1 MTTYTVELQ
10 WLEHIWE
17 HEYTLDMGSSSYWG
31 LIVAPDQDAKG
42 NNLGMYFSI
51 YFLKQKGCWKY
62 SLSLESPRYG
72 DPNECI

>member
-42 NNLGMYFSI
+42 NNLGM
-51 YFLKQKGCWKY
+51 
-62 SLSLESPRYG
+62 
-72 DPNECI
+72 